1 MKGTVTIMQ
10 VRGRE
15 QAKKNAKLSA
25 YSNFNLNIFYFIFS
39 NLSIQF
45 ILVTFNKIQTNLIQG
60 IHQLPNVMAFVD
72 TGGS

>member
-15 QAKKNAKLSA
+15 QAKKNEKLSA

-60 IHQLPNVMAFVD
+60 IHQIPNVMAFVD